1 MDKQEGSEEVD
12 LTELW
17 KAHELLIEGG
27 LEPVEALN
35 MLTDT
40 WIKSMLQQ
48 FDDYDLDWNTGEY
61 KRKDRT
67 VPLNIP
73 PIE

>member
-1 MDKQEGSEEVD
+1 MGNKEDAAEVD

-17 KAHELLIEGG
+17 DAHELMMDLG
-27 LEPVEALN
+27 LEPLEALN

-67 VPLNIP
+67 IPLNIP